1 MVYAH
6 IYRFSLTGG
15 ALMSLRLFGSF
26 GTFIRRLIQRRKKV
40 IHLRDR
46 MGKKLGVNMEPYDD
60 I

>member
-1 MVYAH
+1 
-6 IYRFSLTGG
+6 
-15 ALMSLRLFGSF
+15 MSLRLFGPF

-46 MGKKLGVNMEPYDD
+46 MGKKLGINMEPYDD